1 MDAFDH
7 LNNDQK
13 IQLCYTM
20 LLSRTFEQ
28 KVNEMFM
35 KGLIHGTTHL
45 GIGQEANHAGVSA
58 ALNSDDWILTTHR
71 GHGHFIGKGG
81 STREMMA
88 ELFGIKDGAC
98 RGLGGS
104 MHLADTKNHNMG
116 SSGVVGG
123 ALPLAVGMAFALKYQ
138 NKRNIV
144 LSFLGDGAANQGMS
158 LESFNLASVW
168 KVPVIFYCEN
178 NLYGMSA
185 PAKKFL
191 GGGNIPLRAEAFG
204 IKSISIDGNNVIEVY
219 NTVSNAARF
228 VREEG
233 VPFLIESKTYRWLG
247 HSKSD
252 LRKYRTKEEEETWK
266 AKCPISC
273 YAKYLNEHDILC
285 SDEFEKMQQDAYEQI
300 EQDAKWCIGKENLSI
315 DEVMSYVYCD
325 KLHGG
330 AQWL

>member
-7 LNNDQK
+7 LSDDKK
-13 IQLCYTM
+13 IQLCHTM
-20 LLSRTFEQ
+20 LLSRYFEE

-58 ALNSDDWILTTHR
+58 ALKADDWILATHR

-81 STREMMA
+81 STRTMMA
-88 ELFGIKDGAC
+88 ELFGLKDGVC
-98 RGLGGS
+98 NGLGGS
-104 MHLADTKNHNMG
+104 MHLADIKNHNMG

-123 ALPLAVGMAFALKYQ
+123 ALPLAVGMAFAIKYQ
-138 NKRNIV
+138 NKNDIV

-168 KVPVIFYCEN
+168 SVPVIFYCEN

-185 PAKKFL
+185 PAEKFL

-204 IKSISIDGNNVIEVY
+204 IKNLSIDGNNVIEIY
-219 NTVSNAARF
+219 NAVSKAAEY
-228 VREEG
+228 VRQEG
-233 VPFLIESKTYRWLG
+233 RPFLIESKTYRWLG

-252 LRKYRTKEEEETWK
+252 LRKYRTKEEEESWK
-266 AKCPISC
+266 GRCPILC
-273 YAKYLNEHDILC
+273 YAKYLIEHSILTET
-285 SDEFEKMQQDAYEQI
+285 EFEEMKKNAFDQI
-300 EQDAKWCIGKENLSI
+300 EQDVKWCMGKEILSL
-315 DEVMSYVYCD
+315 DEAMTYVYYNET
-325 KLHGG
+325 HGG
-330 AQWL
+330 AQCL